1 MKRGSRIIL
10 IGISCFLVGVAGG
23 LCIVACDRNEKADE
37 QIEQV
42 DEFIAKYEQ
51 ETTYRNEKAK
61 INRENDTKSIETEKE
76 IAKGGKENASD
87 NINTFSKSNIESN
100 NGDYFVATGGVEEV
114 EELRTDLASTS
125 QVMTPEEFQVAG
137 IIDWNGWRY
146 TYYSEQVLAGEGLNI
161 PDRWSDGQFVRDGNG
176 YLCVASNEHE
186 YGSIVPTP
194 FGDAIV
200 YDTIGDGVTGII
212 DIYVSFN

>member
-1 MKRGSRIIL
+1 MKKIMIAVLCIL
-10 IGISCFLVGVAGG
+10 IGVAGG
-23 LCIVACDRNEKADE
+23 LAIVACDKSA
-37 QIEQV
+37 
-42 DEFIAKYEQ
+42 
-51 ETTYRNEKAK
+51 ETDAQLKEIDKF
-61 INRENDTKSIETEKE
+61 IETHEKNDAE
-76 IAKGGKENASD
+76 IIE
-87 NINTFSKSNIESN
+87 TSKKTQFETVSELFLT
-100 NGDYFVATGGVEEV
+100 DEV
-114 EELRTDLASTS
+114 EEKKNADNDIVTSVESGVEHNDLDNISDAGLAEEI
-125 QVMTPEEFQVAG
+125 MTPEEFQVAG

-212 DIYVSFN
+212 DIYVSW

>member
-1 MKRGSRIIL
+1 MKKIMIAVLCIL
-10 IGISCFLVGVAGG
+10 IGVAGG
-23 LCIVACDRNEKADE
+23 LAIVACDKSA
-37 QIEQV
+37 
-42 DEFIAKYEQ
+42 
-51 ETTYRNEKAK
+51 ETDAQLKEIDKF
-61 INRENDTKSIETEKE
+61 IETHEKNDAE
-76 IAKGGKENASD
+76 IIETSEKTQFETVSELFLTDEVEEKKNAD
-87 NINTFSKSNIESN
+87 NYINTFGKSDIESN
-100 NGDYFVATGGVEEV
+100 NGDYIIDAGGVEEV
-114 EELRTDLASTS
+114 EELSTDFASTS
-125 QVMTPEEFQVAG
+125 QVITPEEFQIAG

-146 TYYSEQVLAGEGLNI
+146 TYYSEQVLPGEGLNI

-212 DIYVSFN
+212 DIYVSW